1 MIVDGDEKRPLLLYI
16 ALGLVNNVSY
26 ASPDWSSLLWELKIE
41 EWEGWLGSTPDA
53 AL

>member
-26 ASPDWSSLLWELKIE
+26 ASPDWSSLLSELKIE
-41 EWEGWLGSTPDA
+41 E
-53 AL
+53 